1 MTRTSW
7 LQNKHIIL
15 GITGGIACY
24 KACELTRELGR
35 RGALVQIVMTEAAT
49 AFVSPLTF
57 QALTSR
63 EVRISVLDARAE
75 AGIGHIELAR
85 WADLILI
92 APCTANT
99 LAQLASG
106 QASDLLTTLWTASE
120 CEKAIAPAMN
130 QQMWKH
136 MQTQEN
142 LAHLIRLDVVV
153 IGPNSGIQACGDIGS
168 GRMTEPMDVVNTLES
183 QLASGPLAHR
193 KLVITAGPTYE
204 PIDPVRYLANRS
216 SGKMGFALA
225 AAASRLGAS
234 VTLISGP
241 AHLETPAGVARID
254 VETAQEMLIAVEN
267 ALDDTD
273 IFIGAAAVSD
283 MRPAKTSAK
292 KLKKSTDSLSTIK
305 LTANVDIIKAVAND
319 DRRPT
324 LVIGFA
330 AETDSVLE
338 NAKEKLLS
346 KSLDAVIANCVAN
359 SDIFGQ
365 DNTQVTL
372 IQNDTENPLPPG
384 TKTEVAMEIMNL
396 ISELLST
403 KDLM

>member
-1 MTRTSW
+1 VTRTSW
-7 LQNKHIIL
+7 LQNKHIVL
-15 GITGGIACY
+15 GVSGGIACY

-63 EVRISVLDARAE
+63 EVRISVLDAKAE
-75 AGIGHIELAR
+75 AGMSHIELAR
-85 WADLILI
+85 WADLIII

-106 QASDLLTTLWTASE
+106 QASDLLTTLWIASD

-130 QQMWKH
+130 QQMWKNI
-136 MQTQEN
+136 QTQEN
-142 LAHLIRLDVVV
+142 LTHLVDRGVAV
-153 IGPNSGIQACGDIGS
+153 IGPNSGLQACGDIGS
-168 GRMTEPMDVVNTLES
+168 GRMTEPTEVVNTLES
-183 QLASGPLAHR
+183 QLTRGPLAHR
-193 KLVITAGPTYE
+193 KVLITAGPTHE

-225 AAASRLGAS
+225 DAASRLGGS

-241 AHLETPAGVARID
+241 AQLETPAGVARID
-254 VETAQEMLIAVEN
+254 VETAREMLIAVESS
-267 ALDDTD
+267 LGDTD
-273 IFIGAAAVSD
+273 IFIGAAAVCD
-283 MRPAKTSAK
+283 VRPAKFSTS
-292 KLKKSTDSLSTIK
+292 KLKKSINKLSTIEF
-305 LTANVDIIKAVAND
+305 TENEDIIKVVANS
-319 DRRPT
+319 RQRPT

-338 NAKEKLLS
+338 KAKEKLVS

-359 SDIFGQ
+359 GDIFGQ

-372 IQNDTENPLPPG
+372 IQNDMENPLPPG
-384 TKTEVAMEIMNL
+384 TKAEVAMEIMTL
-396 ISELLST
+396 ISEFLS
-403 KDLM
+403 KRI